1 MGFSGEQNRGR
12 DAQHHS
18 DGAQGSLLILGIA
31 RHNDKPSHPHHSQTP
46 SGLAFSLS
54 SATAHVETLR

>member
-1 MGFSGEQNRGR
+1 MVSSG
-12 DAQHHS
+12 S
-18 DGAQGSLLILGIA
+18 QGSLLILGIA